1 MLKSIIGTVTKS
13 DEKMKINVE
22 YTAQLKAIT
31 GLPREH
37 LHVDEKC
44 SLLQLI
50 NILSDK
56 HGERF
61 KKFLITDNGTI
72 IASILISIN
81 SEQVHTFNSIN
92 LKEND
97 TVSFLAPMAGG

>member
-1 MLKSIIGTVTKS
+1 
-13 DEKMKINVE
+13 MKINVE

-31 GLPREH
+31 GVPLEH
-37 LHVDEKC
+37 LDVEEKC

-56 HGERF
+56 HGESF
-61 KKFLITDNGTI
+61 KKFVTADNGSI

-81 SEQVHTFNSIN
+81 SEQVHTFGTIK